1 VNIDVRE
8 LSEAEVEAVDSR
20 LPLSRLD
27 VVQTYLVAWA
37 DATAVGHVHVAWT
50 GTDTGVPDLQDVFVL
65 EEWRRRAVATTLMAH
80 AEQLAAA
87 TGHRQVSIGYGVT
100 NEAARRLYTRLGY
113 RDAGL
118 EPKRV
123 QGTIL
128 VRGRPLEVDD
138 TIVYL
143 VKDLSV
149 DSGRSRSS

>member
-1 VNIDVRE
+1 MASPRCRDH
-8 LSEAEVEAVDSR
+8 
-20 LPLSRLD
+20 
-27 VVQTYLVAWA
+27 A
-37 DATAVGHVHVAWT
+37 DGARGTA
-50 GTDTGVPDLQDVFVL
+50 
-65 EEWRRRAVATTLMAH
+65 RRRDRPPSG
-80 AEQLAAA
+80 Q
-87 TGHRQVSIGYGVT
+87 HRLRRK